1 MHLASALPIPIS
13 QVQLRFGAVAA
24 MKGWGVWAEGGR
36 VKLPDPSSCSS
47 QCNQA
52 NKNINRRLNITQSRQ
67 QCQRIKDAFIVP
79 VYQKRRCRKKKHCDS
94 TTQERKQK
102 QKNTVE
108 KELCYFSFWH
118 IFYQF
123 FFFCLSICVCLCVF
137 SPSVQISFI
146 PFSRLCS
153 HDDKI
158 ILSNWTITVNIWKS
172 SGWFP
177 HFQFAV

>member
-79 VYQKRRCRKKKHCDS
+79 VYQKRRCRKKK
-94 TTQERKQK
+94 TLWFYNTRKK
-102 QKNTVE
+102 TKKKYSWKGIMLFFILTHLLSV
-108 KELCYFSFWH
+108 
-118 IFYQF
+118 F
-123 FFFCLSICVCLCVF
+123 FFFVCLSASVCAC
-137 SPSVQISFI
+137 SPPLFKSVSFRSVG
-146 PFSRLCS
+146 FAATMTRLYCQ
-153 HDDKI
+153 
-158 ILSNWTITVNIWKS
+158 TE
-172 SGWFP
+172 
-177 HFQFAV
+177 Q

>member
-79 VYQKRRCRKKKHCDS
+79 VYQKRRCRKKK
-94 TTQERKQK
+94 TLWLYNTRKK
-102 QKNTVE
+102 TKKKNTVE

-123 FFFCLSICVCLCVF
+123 FFFFVCLSASVCAC
-137 SPSVQISFI
+137 SPPLFKSVSFRSVG
-146 PFSRLCS
+146 FAATMTRLYCQ
-153 HDDKI
+153 
-158 ILSNWTITVNIWKS
+158 TE
-172 SGWFP
+172 
-177 HFQFAV
+177 Q

>member
-1 MHLASALPIPIS
+1 MHLASVLPIPIF

-24 MKGWGVWAEGGR
+24 MKGWGVWAEDGR
-36 VKLPDPSSCSS
+36 VKLPDPSFCSS

-67 QCQRIKDAFIVP
+67 QCQRIKDAFIMP
-79 VYQKRRCRKKKHCDS
+79 VYQKRSCRKK
-94 TTQERKQK
+94 TTLRLYKTRKKTKKKIQLK
-102 QKNTVE
+102 RNYT
-108 KELCYFSFWH
+108 
-118 IFYQF
+118 IFHSDTSSIS
-123 FFFCLSICVCLCVF
+123 FFCLSICVCLCVF

-146 PFSRLCS
+146 PFSGLCS

-158 ILSNWTITVNIWKS
+158 ILSNWTVTVNIWKS